1 MKFCSKCGKEIN
13 NEAVICPHCGCMV
26 EDVQKKSEATDEV
39 NAGLVILSVLLPIF
53 GIIYWAVVHK
63 ETPKKGKAC
72 GVAALITVG
81 VTMLIYIIIA
91 IIVASTVAGMF

>member
-13 NEAVICPHCGCMV
+13 NEAVICPHCGCAV
-26 EDVQKKSEATDEV
+26 ETAQKKPGSTDEV
-39 NAGLVILSVLLPIF
+39 NAGLVILSVLFPIF

-72 GVAALITVG
+72 GVAALITWG
-81 VTMLIYIIIA
+81 VTMLIYIIFVL
-91 IIVASTVAGMF
+91 IVTTAVAGML